1 MTIALPAGGWLGFLA
16 ILARVAGVVALA
28 PVFGGPFVPAMLRAS
43 LALAIALALWG
54 HVPVAEPQGD
64 LLAFAAVVLGETA
77 TGLAI
82 GLLSRMAFAAVQT
95 MGGLLDIELGFG
107 AGELLNPG
115 SGEAAPALANVLNLF
130 ATVLYLVFNA
140 HYVLIAAM
148 ADSFRRLPVG
158 AWVLPRFAGPLAD
171 AFAQAVLT
179 AVELA
184 VPVLCA
190 SFIVTLALAAFS
202 RAVPLMNVFF
212 LGVPVKM
219 VVGLFGLAFLLP
231 VYAGMMHAIFP
242 ADAGALLPGAG
253 GGP

>member
-1 MTIALPAGGWLGFLA
+1 MTIALPAGGWLAFLA
-16 ILARVAGVVALA
+16 ILARVAGVVTLA
-28 PVFGGPFVPAMLRAS
+28 PVFGAPFVPALLRAAI
-43 LALAIALALWG
+43 ALAIALALWG
-54 HVPVAEPQGD
+54 RVPVAAPSGE
-64 LLAFAAVVLGETA
+64 LLAIAAVVLGETA

-82 GLLSRMAFAAVQT
+82 GLMSRMAFAAVET
-95 MGGLLDIELGFG
+95 MGGLLDVELGFG
-107 AGELLNPG
+107 AAELLNPG
-115 SGEAAPALANVLNLF
+115 SGEGAPALANVLNLF

-158 AWVLPRFAGPLAD
+158 VWAAPEAAGPLAD
-171 AFAQAVLT
+171 AFSGAVLT

-190 SFIVTLALAAFS
+190 SFVVTLALAAFS

-242 ADAGALLPGAG
+242 SAPGALLFG
-253 GGP
+253 GGGR